1 MKRSQSQSRIVQSFK
16 GFTLIELLV
25 VIAIIAILAAIL
37 FPVFARARENAR
49 RASCLSNAKQ
59 AGLGMMQYTQD
70 YDEKLMFAYNTGGK
84 IWATDIQPYVKN
96 WQLFKCPSMTM
107 GRKFGDPAKPNELEP
122 DYATNGMLT
131 GVPGNPPTV
140 PVEEPLSLAAI
151 DAPAEIV
158 FATDSN
164 KALLSGWGVPPSES
178 WGPTDTPR
186 ASDFGSPNGSDELV
200 EKVNEWC
207 KTDRTDGF
215 DLTAGGTW
223 AMKGPGFRHM
233 RNGLNSGTA
242 VMVFSDGHA
251 KAVRFGTQKA
261 ANWIPNMTDAQ
272 KAM

>member
-1 MKRSQSQSRIVQSFK
+1 MTKSQLKSCIVQRSR

-25 VIAIIAILAAIL
+25 VIAIISILAAIL

-59 AGLGMMQYTQD
+59 AGLGIMQYTQD
-70 YDEKLMFAYNTGGK
+70 YDEKLPKAYHNST
-84 IWATDIQPYVKN
+84 IWADDIQPYVKN
-96 WQLFKCPSMTM
+96 YQMFKCPSNPP
-107 GRKFGDPAKPNELEP
+107 GRKSGDATNPNRLEP
-122 DYATNGMLT
+122 DYATNGMLV
-131 GVPGNPPTV
+131 GDPTNESV
-140 PVEEPLSLAAI
+140 SLAEI

-186 ASDFGSPNGSDELV
+186 PNDFGSPKGSDALV
-200 EKVNEWC
+200 QKVNTWLR
-207 KTDRTDGF
+207 TDRTDGF
-215 DLTAGGTW
+215 DLTAGGDW
-223 AMKGPGFRHM
+223 SMKGPAWRHM

-242 VMVFSDGHA
+242 VMVFTDGHA

-261 ANWIPNMTDAQ
+261 QNWIPGLTDAQ